1 MNALHIYLSER
12 KYIMMDNEG
21 YVEIE
26 NIKKEMCIYYLAV
39 ASNIQPKAVP
49 RRRQRFHA
57 QESFKDY

>member
-1 MNALHIYLSER
+1 MKALRIYLSER

-49 RRRQRFHA
+49 PT
-57 QESFKDY
+57 

>member
-1 MNALHIYLSER
+1 MNALHIYLSKR

-26 NIKKEMCIYYLAV
+26 IIKKEMCIYHLAV

-49 RRRQRFHA
+49 PT
-57 QESFKDY
+57 